1 MTKEGPKLLGEIA
14 EEHHV
19 LGELVPW
26 EERAVRHPLQPPPS
40 SPNQGTSVGGQL
52 WEQGNRT
59 IVGKPI
65 TSALNARSWQSGHIN
80 EGMTPEQCHANHYHS
95 QQVEGS
101 ARWDRHSS
109 GDLRNRQMDGQDE
122 ENRRIYNQ
130 GDFTKKMTAIWKTP
144 RSSIGGV
151 SEEEKKKSSSIE
163 DRGRALTF
171 PLTTLLTIQFPNDPA
186 QPLKASSQ
194 RPSSQARFS
203 TKFIVFDLLGLGL
216 LTSTV
221 KGAPQIGTLQ

>member
-1 MTKEGPKLLGEIA
+1 
-14 EEHHV
+14 
-19 LGELVPW
+19 
-26 EERAVRHPLQPPPS
+26 
-40 SPNQGTSVGGQL
+40 
-52 WEQGNRT
+52 
-59 IVGKPI
+59 
-65 TSALNARSWQSGHIN
+65 
-80 EGMTPEQCHANHYHS
+80 MTPEQCHANHYHS

-171 PLTTLLTIQFPNDPA
+171 PLTRCWRSSSPTILPNRWKHPHKGPVLKPASLPNSLYLACWVWVCSHLQWKEPPKSGPYNNNNRILYLTFII
-186 QPLKASSQ
+186 LH
-194 RPSSQARFS
+194 
-203 TKFIVFDLLGLGL
+203 TKISLY
-216 LTSTV
+216 
-221 KGAPQIGTLQ
+221 K